1 MWFRIAALLGRTVEE
16 LQASITGEEFA
27 NWCAFYSLEPWG
39 YWADTWR
46 MAVIATTTA
55 NYSGNIRKP
64 VEIADF
70 IPGAKRRDR
79 QQTPAEMRRV
89 IEGMARHSDG

>member
-1 MWFRIAALLGRTVEE
+1 MWFRVAALLGRTVEE
-16 LQASITGEEFA
+16 LQASMTGEEFA

-39 YWADTWR
+39 YGAATWR
-46 MAVIATTTA
+46 MAVLATTTA

-64 VEIADF
+64 VEITDF

-79 QQTPAEMRRV
+79 QQSPAEMRRV
-89 IEGMARHSDG
+89 IEGMARSSDG